1 MYLISFL
8 IPIKLISAFYF
19 NTRGEQCEIEHC
31 NILAESAIKIS
42 VLQIFSLLISRKQ
55 KAAIGVIIL
64 YGSSAEDLLSET
76 AKKYTFWLQSMA
88 RNILIY
94 RVKKHGLVFW
104 NTGIKKKVRAMFK
117 YYDIV
122 ALLSLCGKQR
132 VRKDPILEILPSAKT
147 LHTFMFQKLD
157 LFST

>member
-8 IPIKLISAFYF
+8 IPIKRISAFYF

-64 YGSSAEDLLSET
+64 YGSSAEYLLSET
-76 AKKYTFWLQSMA
+76 AKNIPFDYSLWLT
-88 RNILIY
+88 NILIY

-104 NTGIKKKVRAMFK
+104 NTGIKKR
-117 YYDIV
+117 
-122 ALLSLCGKQR
+122 
-132 VRKDPILEILPSAKT
+132 
-147 LHTFMFQKLD
+147 
-157 LFST
+157 